1 MDARINILFVM
12 TGKPHIFG
20 GGKRVFMQI
29 MKGLSKRTF
38 NVLSCCSLS
47 IQQEKELHAEGVR
60 IIKTHLSGYNP
71 IVSIL
76 RLSNI
81 MRNEDIHIV
90 HSQGG
95 RADFYSR
102 VAAFIARVP
111 IVVSSTAVLVDRYDV
126 SLPRRMLY
134 VFCDRI
140 TEQFVNKFVVVSES
154 LRESLIRDHGIAPE
168 RITKIYNGIELDR
181 YRPSL
186 ECQGSFRTE
195 CLLSEDDFLIGSVG
209 RLVYEKGYEF
219 LLKATP
225 LILASCPRAKIVI
238 VGDGP
243 LKSKLRNITRELG
256 IVESCLFV
264 GFREDIA
271 NILSS
276 LDVFVLPSIMEGLP
290 IVILEAMAMAKP
302 IVASDIDGIREQ
314 VENGRTGILIPPRDP
329 QALAEGINQLLK
341 DRFQAQ
347 GFGMEA
353 RKQVEEMFDI
363 RRQVALHEEVYKGLL
378 KGRRAEV

>member
-1 MDARINILFVM
+1 
-12 TGKPHIFG
+12 
-20 GGKRVFMQI
+20 
-29 MKGLSKRTF
+29 
-38 NVLSCCSLS
+38 
-47 IQQEKELHAEGVR
+47 
-60 IIKTHLSGYNP
+60 
-71 IVSIL
+71 
-76 RLSNI
+76 
-81 MRNEDIHIV
+81 
-90 HSQGG
+90 
-95 RADFYSR
+95 
-102 VAAFIARVP
+102 
-111 IVVSSTAVLVDRYDV
+111 
-126 SLPRRMLY
+126 MLY

-140 TEQFVNKFVVVSES
+140 TEQFVNKFVVVSEN

-181 YRPSL
+181 YRPFL

-195 CLLSEDDFLIGSVG
+195 CLVGKDDFLVGSVG

-243 LKSKLRNITRELG
+243 LKSKLRNLTRELG

-302 IVASDIDGIREQ
+302 IVASDIDGSREQ
-314 VENGRTGILIPPRDP
+314 VENGRTGILIPPREP

>member
-1 MDARINILFVM
+1 M

-29 MKGLSKRTF
+29 MKGLSKHTF

-47 IQQEKELHAEGVR
+47 SQQEEELHAEGVR
-60 IIKTHLSGYNP
+60 IIKTHLSEYNP

-140 TEQFVNKFVVVSES
+140 TEQFVNKFVVVSEN

-195 CLLSEDDFLIGSVG
+195 CLVGKDDFLVGSVG

-243 LKSKLRNITRELG
+243 LKSKLRNLTRELG

-314 VENGRTGILIPPRDP
+314 VENGRTGILIPPREP

>member
-1 MDARINILFVM
+1 MDPRINILFVM

-29 MKGLSKRTF
+29 MKGLSKYTF

-47 IQQEKELHAEGVR
+47 TQQEEELHTEGVR
-60 IIKTHLSGYNP
+60 IIETHLSGYNP

-81 MRNEDIHIV
+81 MRNEDIRIV

-102 VAAFIARVP
+102 VAAFIARIP
-111 IVVSSTAVLVDRYDV
+111 ILVSSTAVLVDRYDV
-126 SLPRRMLY
+126 SFPRRMLY

-140 TEQFVNKFVVVSES
+140 TEQVVNKFVVVSES

-195 CLLSEDDFLIGSVG
+195 CLVGEDDFLVGSVG

-243 LKSKLRNITRELG
+243 LKSKLRNLTRELG

-329 QALAEGINQLLK
+329 QALAEGITQLLRDK
-341 DRFQAQ
+341 YQAQ
-347 GFGMEA
+347 RFGMEA

-363 RRQVALHEEVYKGLL
+363 RQQVALHEEVYKGLL